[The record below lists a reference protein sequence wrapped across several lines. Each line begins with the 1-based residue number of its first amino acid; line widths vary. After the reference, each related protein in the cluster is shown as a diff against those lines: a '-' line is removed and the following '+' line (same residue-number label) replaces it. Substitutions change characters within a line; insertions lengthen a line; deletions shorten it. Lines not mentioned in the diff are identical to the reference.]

1 MFCFLQLFA
10 ELTYQFIMGLL
21 TVDRFLVFYLNI
33 RYKVYI
39 TSSKLIK
46 LIIGTVPTFLLTA
59 IISSVLVATLKV
71 TKKRFDNIFDPL
83 YLMIDVVYIFLTAAT
98 YVYISMLYRQHSRT
112 KKNNQCIRR
121 KDQFKLLVSS
131 LIKVTFIA
139 FNITPDLLR
148 GNVIYG
154 LVPFNEM
161 FISLSFMFHLIGWFM
176 DPLIYIFCS
185 KYKRNC

>member
-10 ELTYQFIMGLL
+10 ELTYQFIMSLL

-71 TKKRFDNIFDPL
+71 TKQRLDNIFDPL

-161 FISLSFMFHLIGWFM
+161 FISLSFMFHLI
-176 DPLIYIFCS
+176 
-185 KYKRNC
+185 

>member
-71 TKKRFDNIFDPL
+71 TKQRLDNIFDPL

-98 YVYISMLYRQHSRT
+98 YVYISMLYRT
-112 KKNNQCIRR
+112 I
-121 KDQFKLLVSS
+121 
-131 LIKVTFIA
+131 
-139 FNITPDLLR
+139 
-148 GNVIYG
+148 NVLG
-154 LVPFNEM
+154 GR
-161 FISLSFMFHLIGWFM
+161 ISLS
-176 DPLIYIFCS
+176 C
-185 KYKRNC
+185 